1 MVLSAAVCYTLINV
15 KPEPGRKG
23 WFLEVKYK
31 FPLFIILTGFV
42 LVGIW
47 LWQFINVKTQTH
59 ASLQEA
65 KELIA
70 DQPAVAPKKRGE
82 NSPPPNMGE
91 TVGLLAIPKIKAEL
105 AIVEGTDP
113 DDLEKGVGHY
123 KGAYFPGDQGQ
134 IVLSGHRDTVFRKLG
149 ELKLG
154 DSLKME
160 MPYGSYTYEII
171 DTKIVQAD
179 DTSVITLQHEKEEL
193 ILTTCYPFSYVG
205 NAPKRYIIYASLKSS

>member
-1 MVLSAAVCYTLINV
+1 M
-15 KPEPGRKG
+15 
-23 WFLEVKYK
+23 KYK
-31 FPLFIILTGFV
+31 FPLIIILAGV
-42 LVGIW
+42 ILVGIG
-47 LWQFINVKTQTH
+47 LWQYIDVKTKTH
-59 ASLQEA
+59 TTLQQA

-70 DQPAVAPKKRGE
+70 DQPAVAPIKRGK
-82 NSPPPNMGE
+82 NSPPPDTGE
-91 TVGLLAIPKIKAEL
+91 TVGLLAIPKINAEL

-149 ELKLG
+149 ELKIG

-171 DTKIVQAD
+171 GTKIVKSD
-179 DTSVITLQHEKEEL
+179 DTSIITLQREKEEL

-205 NAPKRYIIYASLKSS
+205 NAPKRYIIYATPKSS

>member
-1 MVLSAAVCYTLINV
+1 MKN
-15 KPEPGRKG
+15 
-23 WFLEVKYK
+23 K
-31 FPLFIILTGFV
+31 FPLLIIIAGLI
-42 LVGIW
+42 LVGIG
-47 LWQFINVKTQTH
+47 LWQFIDVKTQTH
-59 ASLQEA
+59 ASLKEA

-70 DQPAVAPKKRGE
+70 DRPAVAPQKRVV
-82 NSPPPNMGE
+82 NSRPPKMGD

-149 ELKLG
+149 ELKIG

-160 MPYGSYTYEII
+160 MPYGSYTYEIT
-171 DTKIVQAD
+171 DTKIVKSD
-179 DTSVITLQHEKEEL
+179 DTSIITLQHEKEEL
-193 ILTTCYPFSYVG
+193 ILTTCYPFRYVG
-205 NAPKRYIIYASLKSS
+205 NAPKRYIIYATPKSS